1 MPLTDSEAT
10 AGGFYV
16 GVVGLALAAI
26 EFVIVWWG
34 RLRGLL
40 VDRFELYRLTDGLV
54 ECSRYGWWKAS
65 YQPPTEAE
73 YNGLQTSLQQA
84 AVDRAENAEGRLT
97 TAEDLLT
104 AERQAHETTM
114 AGLLATERQAHQTAM
129 ASLAESHRTAL
140 EKVQRDLLVAET
152 KLDCWAEVREELKR
166 DLEREVTR
174 RERAERSLLLRSL
187 RRRR

>member
-1 MPLTDSEAT
+1 M
-10 AGGFYV
+10 
-16 GVVGLALAAI
+16 
-26 EFVIVWWG
+26 
-34 RLRGLL
+34 
-40 VDRFELYRLTDGLV
+40 

-114 AGLLATERQAHQTAM
+114 AGLLATERQAHETAM
-129 ASLAESHRTAL
+129 ASLAESQRTAL
-140 EKVQRDLLVAET
+140 EKGAERPPGGRDQVGLLGGGTRGAEEGFGAGSDPEGAGGAVVAASLVAT
-152 KLDCWAEVREELKR
+152 TPLA
-166 DLEREVTR
+166 
-174 RERAERSLLLRSL
+174 A
-187 RRRR
+187 